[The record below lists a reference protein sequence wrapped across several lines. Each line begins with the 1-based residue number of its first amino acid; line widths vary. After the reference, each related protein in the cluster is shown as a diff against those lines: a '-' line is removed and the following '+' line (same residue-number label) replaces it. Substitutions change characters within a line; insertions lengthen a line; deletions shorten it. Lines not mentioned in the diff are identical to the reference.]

1 MKFRNKAVIVI
12 VFLKKTYTKMEN
24 TINGNLGIFIFS
36 SVLKYCKRCTWI
48 LNQRYFVCFIS
59 VNFVNPIE
67 FIIRNQIYFTN
78 YISKLDS
85 NIRILFISSIIHDS
99 PTEY

>member
-12 VFLKKTYTKMEN
+12 VFFKKTYTKMEN

-59 VNFVNPIE
+59 VNFVNQSSLSFVIRYILPI
-67 FIIRNQIYFTN
+67 IIPSLIQI
-78 YISKLDS
+78 
-85 NIRILFISSIIHDS
+85 
-99 PTEY
+99 